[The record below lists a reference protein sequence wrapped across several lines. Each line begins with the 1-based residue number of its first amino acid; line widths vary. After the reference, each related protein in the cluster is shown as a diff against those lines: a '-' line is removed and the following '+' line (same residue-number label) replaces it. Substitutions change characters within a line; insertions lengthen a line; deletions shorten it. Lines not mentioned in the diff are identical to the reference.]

1 MGGGGHGN
9 ASKDVL
15 LHLGHLPAASNTT
28 GRVKRFMYSQS
39 LHFQRIDRRSS
50 ASRSCFRAQ
59 SARSR
64 IVSKIAFS
72 GFSDLSAID
81 SIQVAGDVCVACVA
95 VDGYGAASVLGRET
109 GSCSH
114 EHIASGSVVKGV
126 LGCLIIVPSGTE
138 HVTLHNA
145 AAN

>member
-15 LHLGHLPAASNTT
+15 LHLGHFPAASNTT

-39 LHFQRIDRRSS
+39 LHFQRIDRSSS

-64 IVSKIAFS
+64 IVSKIALS

-95 VDGYGAASVLGRET
+95 VDG
-109 GSCSH
+109 
-114 EHIASGSVVKGV
+114 
-126 LGCLIIVPSGTE
+126 
-138 HVTLHNA
+138 
-145 AAN
+145 